1 MDCRVEKV
9 NGSERMLFSWQGFDE
24 CDEASGMR
32 WAEVNEKKMKG
43 WIQFHM
49 ADDPGFTAARK

>member
-1 MDCRVEKV
+1 
-9 NGSERMLFSWQGFDE
+9 MLFSWQGFDE